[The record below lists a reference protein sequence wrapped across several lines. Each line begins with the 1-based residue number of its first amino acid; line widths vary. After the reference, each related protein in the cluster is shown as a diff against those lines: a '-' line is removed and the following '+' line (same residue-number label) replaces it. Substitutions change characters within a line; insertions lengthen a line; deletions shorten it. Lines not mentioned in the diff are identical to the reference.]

1 MATEA
6 IPLFRKVLTP
16 DLTQRLRDLS
26 TPAGATLST
35 IVRSGME
42 NPDSSIGCYAADEA
56 SYAVFAPLFDPVIEA
71 YHGFG
76 AGETHRGGLST
87 EAVLPPSTLDDGGLI
102 VSTRVRVGRNLA
114 GYPFPS
120 MISEK
125 ERLAVEEKLVA
136 ALATLTGD
144 LSGRYYP
151 LAGMAETDRRK
162 LVADHFLFKKGDR
175 FLASAG
181 INRDWPHGRGIYHSD
196 DKRFL
201 AWVGEEDH
209 LRIIAMESGGDIAG
223 VFARLARAAVALEKQ
238 LGFAFDPR
246 LGYLSSCPTNLG
258 TAMRASVHIRLPLL
272 SARPDFRKTC
282 GEYGLSVRG
291 IHGEHSESFG
301 GVYDISNRQRLGK
314 PEVEI
319 IAGLCSGLSRLVEME
334 RNL

>member
-6 IPLFRKVLTP
+6 GPLFRKALTP
-16 DLTQRLRDLS
+16 DLEERLRDLS
-26 TPAGATLST
+26 TPSGATLST
-35 IVRSGME
+35 IVRSGRE
-42 NPDSSIGCYAADEA
+42 NPDSSIGCYAADED
-56 SYAVFAPLFDPVIEA
+56 SYAVFAPLFDPVIET

-76 AGETHRGGLST
+76 AGKTHRGGLSEET
-87 EAVLPPSTLDDGGLI
+87 VLPPSALDDGGLI
-102 VSTRVRVGRNLA
+102 VSTRVRVGRNLS

-120 MISEK
+120 MISGE
-125 ERLAVEEKLVA
+125 ERLVVEEKLVA

-144 LSGRYYP
+144 LSGRYYS
-151 LAGMAETDRRK
+151 LAGMAEMDRRK
-162 LVADHFLFKKGDR
+162 LVEDHFLFKRGDR

-181 INRDWPHGRGIYHSD
+181 INRDWPHGRGIYHSG

-209 LRIIAMESGGDIAG
+209 LRIIAMEPGGDIAG
-223 VFARLARAAVALEKQ
+223 VFTRLRRAAAALEEQ
-238 LGFAFDPR
+238 LDFAFDPR

-272 SARPDFRKTC
+272 SARPEFKETC
-282 GEYGLSVRG
+282 GNLGLSVRG
-291 IHGEHSESFG
+291 IHGEHSESCG

-314 PEVEI
+314 PEGEI